1 MRFPISLPTYR
12 WYWYVLLGLAA
23 LLLLL
28 TMPPL
33 SKKVRTVAHLYQ
45 SEGLSELAYR
55 ARRSY
60 NLLGEKPN
68 IEWESAQPEA
78 AGFDPAILSDLGN
91 QMAELG
97 TQALLIA
104 KDGKIVHEYYAPDFG
119 PNHRLR
125 LSAAGKA
132 IAASIALAVELD
144 AGLVELDSLASQF
157 IHSWQ
162 DDPVKSKITVRHLIA
177 HSSGIENVPW
187 GQPGLQGWQDE
198 FSRDL
203 SSRFPLS
210 LQEAPIRFQPG
221 SRFQYSSTGYYPLSY
236 VLTASLE
243 KVPES
248 DIRKL
253 LQNRIMSPLGIPNSA
268 WQLDFAGP
276 HSLDGLELYYAGEG
290 RYTARA
296 IARIGQLMLDKGTWE
311 GRKLIRPETVD
322 ALVSYGQSPDIRPSD
337 LKEPTW
343 GLGWRLNDDG
353 FFPSLPRD
361 SFLALRPTDKVVLV
375 VPSLGLV
382 VVRFGDQLT
391 DKASN
396 EHAWAEMLDEHLFRP
411 LMESV
416 IR

>member
-1 MRFPISLPTYR
+1 MRFPISLPIYR
-12 WYWYVLLGLAA
+12 RYWYVLLGLAA
-23 LLLLL
+23 LLLVM

-33 SKKVRTVAHLYQ
+33 SKKVRNAAHLYQ
-45 SEGLSELAYR
+45 SEGLSELIYR
-55 ARRSY
+55 TRRSY

-119 PNHRLR
+119 PNHRLW

-162 DDPVKSKITVRHLIA
+162 DDPVKSKITVRHLIT
-177 HSSGIENVPW
+177 HSSGMQNVAW

-210 LQEAPIRFQPG
+210 LKEAPIRSQPG
-221 SRFQYSSTGYYPLSY
+221 SRFEYSSTGYYPLSY

-248 DIRKL
+248 DIRRL
-253 LQNRIMSPLGIPNSA
+253 LENRIMSALEIPNGA

-296 IARIGQLMLDKGTWE
+296 IARICQLMLDKGTWK

-322 ALVSYGQSPDIRPSD
+322 ALVSYGKSPDIRPSD
-337 LKEPTW
+337 VNEPTW

-361 SFLALRPTDKVVLV
+361 SFLALRGTDKVVLV
-375 VPSLGLV
+375 VPSLDLIF
-382 VVRFGDQLT
+382 VRFGDKLPVQGAIEQTWT
-391 DKASN
+391 D
-396 EHAWAEMLDEHLFRP
+396 MLDESLFRP